1 MVVQESFGV
10 KIHKTPTIM
19 SIVTATHENI
29 DDWLSLR
36 KAVYTGLDDSF
47 HSSEISRFLSDPEL
61 NCFLHYIENEATGFI
76 EVTLR
81 NIVDGCLSSPVGY
94 IEGIFVKP
102 NFRHKG
108 IAKDLLNIATKWCV
122 EQGCTELATDA
133 ELANMA
139 AQNFHLNMGFE
150 ETYRIVEYKKR
161 IA

>member
-1 MVVQESFGV
+1 M
-10 KIHKTPTIM
+10 P
-19 SIVTATHENI
+19 IVTAAHENI

-36 KAVYTGLDDSF
+36 KVVYTGLEDSF
-47 HSSEISRFLSDPEL
+47 HSSEISKFLNDSEL
-61 NCFLHYIENEATGFI
+61 NCFLHYIEDEATGFI

-102 NFRHKG
+102 NFRNKG
-108 IAKDLLNIATKWCV
+108 IAKNLLDNATRWCI

-133 ELANMA
+133 ELDNIA
-139 AQNFHLNMGFE
+139 AQKFHLNMGFE